1 MFKNPV
7 QSFMI
12 GVILGGLFYVFLTA
26 MSLPDV
32 WVSYSTNECVNVIN
46 YVEGQN
52 YSCENMPTKFN
63 HVWVK

>member
-1 MFKNPV
+1 MFKNLCGSIV
-7 QSFMI
+7 F
-12 GVILGGLFYVFLTA
+12 GVFCGGIAYAFLWA

-52 YSCENMPTKFN
+52 YSCENMPAKFN
-63 HVWVK
+63 HVWVE